1 MKFLGAR
8 SGFAISLLIAG
19 ATTGIAAPRP
29 ITGAGFTYYALSLY
43 WLPTLCL
50 EAPGDDACKGPR
62 RDGLVVRSLQPTLP
76 FNSPVNCGGDDV
88 ISDDLVA
95 QMSDLIP
102 TRGLME
108 REWARYGSCS
118 GLAPGPYFALLRK
131 AYESVDIPPLS
142 MLTFNPHPRP
152 SDIVKLF
159 RVRNPGLAQPA
170 FSVTCT
176 DSPARLREVRIC
188 LTKDLAAIYCAGEII
203 ASACRSLNVELPLP
217 R

>member
-1 MKFLGAR
+1 VSARAALAIALLLVGA
-8 SGFAISLLIAG
+8 SN
-19 ATTGIAAPRP
+19 GITAPRP
-29 ITGAGFTYYALSLY
+29 ITGAGFTYYVLSLY

-50 EAPGDDACKGPR
+50 ETPGDEACKGPR

-108 REWARYGSCS
+108 HEWLRYGSCS
-118 GLAPGPYFALLRK
+118 GLAPARYFALLRK

-142 MLTFNPHPRP
+142 VLTFNPHPRP

-159 RVRNPGLAQPA
+159 RVRNPGLAQPS

-176 DSPARLREVRIC
+176 DDSPARLREVRIC
-188 LTKDLAAIYCAGEII
+188 LSKDLAANYCAGEII
-203 ASACRSLNVELPLP
+203 ASTCRSLNVELPLP